1 MDRVQKVRMR
11 MHPVLALAI
20 AGATIVACDSAT
32 PPLVASLGGVKFAR
46 RFVDQLG
53 PVAEPGDP
61 CHRSVGAALREPA
74 RTRFGGSCAGVSL
87 EPRIAVV
94 NQDGIV
100 TAVAAGQAT
109 ILARLAFDTNRVAPA
124 TIVVPGVVA
133 IPGIVVVP

>member
-1 MDRVQKVRMR
+1 

-32 PPLVASLGGVKFAR
+32 PPLVARLGTTTGFSGGVSSINMVLSPSRVTLFIGQSVQI
-46 RFVDQLG
+46 FVNLPDTLRGQL
-53 PVAEPGDP
+53 VWRSLQPG
-61 CHRSVGAALREPA
+61 
-74 RTRFGGSCAGVSL
+74 
-87 EPRIAVV
+87 IAVV

-109 ILARLAFDTNRVAPA
+109 ILARLAFDTNLVAPA